1 MKQLGL
7 NDFYNK
13 IQLHNKKKIIGKS
26 AVPFLRNKKVPYNWR
41 RCPKDT
47 IACFTAFGNHDILNL
62 VCRELIFNA

>member
-26 AVPFLRNKKVPYNWR
+26 AVPFLRNKKVHIIE
-41 RCPKDT
+41 DD
-47 IACFTAFGNHDILNL
+47 ALNIPLL
-62 VCRELIFNA
+62 VLLHLATMTF